1 MKKIDESPGLRTLFD
16 KMIGFIALGVL
27 ILFVIFLAITFLSYA
42 SLFLNL
48 IILTILYFLISKD
61 LKDRTNH
68 KYYLFSLLLTAIFFI
83 FSATGFIKNFLI
95 LTEKM
100 LLSTPIVAVIV
111 VYVFAHLIAFIHELY
126 HYLKEKHKR

>member
-1 MKKIDESPGLRTLFD
+1 MKKIAESPGLRTLFD

-27 ILFVIFLAITFLSYA
+27 IVFVIFLAITFLSYA

-83 FSATGFIKNFLI
+83 FSATGFIKNFFI

-100 LLSTPIVAVIV
+100 LLSTPIVAEIGR
-111 VYVFAHLIAFIHELY
+111 A
-126 HYLKEKHKR
+126 